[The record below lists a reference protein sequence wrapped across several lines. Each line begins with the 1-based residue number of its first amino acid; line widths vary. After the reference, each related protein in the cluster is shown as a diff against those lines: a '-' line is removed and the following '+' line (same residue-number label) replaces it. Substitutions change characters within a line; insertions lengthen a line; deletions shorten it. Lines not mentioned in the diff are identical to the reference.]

1 MKFKC
6 SICGDE
12 ITEISIS
19 KKYVLRDDYEFA
31 NGLFVRT
38 DREYFDAKVDAIMY
52 NCKCGEQVIKIP
64 EIMDFV
70 RDSDNILSEDIKLNQ
85 YGTLLV
91 IKGPK

>member
-31 NGLFVRT
+31 NDLFVRT
-38 DREYFDAKVDAIMY
+38 DREYFDAKVDAIRY
-52 NCKCGEQVIKIP
+52 NCKCGKQVIKVP

-70 RDSDNILSEDIKLNQ
+70 RDSDNILSEDIKLHQ
-85 YGTLLV
+85 YGNLIIT
-91 IKGPK
+91 KDE